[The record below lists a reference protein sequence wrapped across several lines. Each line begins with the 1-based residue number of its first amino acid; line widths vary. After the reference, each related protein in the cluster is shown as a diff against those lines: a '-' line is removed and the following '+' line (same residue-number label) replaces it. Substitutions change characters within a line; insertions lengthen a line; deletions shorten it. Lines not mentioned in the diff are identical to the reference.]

1 MKLQPQLIHCWSFY
15 YSCWLL
21 NLFHL
26 LNLWVNLNT
35 WLALVHTRQHLKR
48 FLRPWRQFP
57 LKIKEMQGFIALL
70 KWARRKA
77 IAAKYWKTTRCEAEA
92 SCCSLL
98 SYLGNRKIEQNRSD
112 VTMLTIKM
120 FISNLKF
127 FVLLTN
133 ISTNTS
139 KRKLCFRDISWNHTI
154 RKSFRDSFIFR
165 INCAAWNELCFSQR
179 CS

>member
-1 MKLQPQLIHCWSFY
+1 MHFHCLKESWLLIFSAKLVNVESPWIKTIDTQNFPSVLSRLSLFVICFTHCVSTFGFLDMFKTICILQPIIHQS
-15 YSCWLL
+15 
-21 NLFHL
+21 
-26 LNLWVNLNT
+26 
-35 WLALVHTRQHLKR
+35 
-48 FLRPWRQFP
+48 
-57 LKIKEMQGFIALL
+57 
-70 KWARRKA
+70 
-77 IAAKYWKTTRCEAEA
+77 KTTRCEAEA

-165 INCAAWNELCFSQR
+165 IDCAAWNELCFSQC